1 MKHAQIARTRLAAS
15 GLTDRPFR
23 SADEV
28 VRRHLAMQSQDYGPA
43 KWSIGQRSGGLIDA
57 DVDAALADGSIIRTH
72 VLRPTWHFVARDDAR
87 WLLTLSGPRVQKL
100 LAPRHRELGLD
111 PRTLSRCEKVIAD
124 ALTDRHMTR
133 KELGRVLKGK
143 RIDIEGQRL
152 PHILSHCELEMVVCS
167 GALAG
172 KQHTYA
178 LFDERVGIGGR
189 SFDRAEA
196 IVELTLRYL
205 GGHGPA
211 TVQDLRWWSGL
222 TAGDIKEALAALG
235 DRIES
240 ATVGGVT
247 LWSVEGDDRPAPRK
261 GADLLQ
267 TYDELIVGYSE
278 SRYLGDPR
286 ADQARAAW
294 RDRGVPGATV
304 LVNGA
309 VAGHWKRTVRGTKLE
324 VEIVTYDRPSQATE
338 RALRAAVADLGR
350 FLQLEPHLTLGRIK
364 VS

>member
-1 MKHAQIARTRLAAS
+1 
-15 GLTDRPFR
+15 
-23 SADEV
+23 
-28 VRRHLAMQSQDYGPA
+28 MQSQDYGPA
-43 KWSIGQRSGGLIDA
+43 KWSIGQRAKGLVDA

-100 LAPRHRELGLD
+100 LAPRYRELGLD
-111 PRTLSRCEKVIAD
+111 GRTLSRCEKVVAD
-124 ALTDRHMTR
+124 ALTDRQLTR
-133 KELGRVLKGK
+133 KELGRILKGK
-143 RIDIEGQRL
+143 RVDVEGQRL
-152 PHILSHCELEMVVCS
+152 PHILSHCELEMLICS

-178 LFDERVGIGGR
+178 LFDDRVGTRGT
-189 SFDRAEA
+189 SFDRSAA
-196 IVELTLRYL
+196 VAELTLRYL
-205 GGHGPA
+205 AGHGPA

-222 TAGDIKEALAALG
+222 TAGDINEALAALD

-247 LWSVEGDDRPAPRK
+247 LWSVGGDDRSAPRK

-286 ADQARAAW
+286 AEQARAAW

-309 VAGHWKRTVRGTKLE
+309 VAGHWKRAVRGSRLE

-338 RALRAAVADLGR
+338 RALRAAVDELGR
-350 FLQLEPHLTLGRIK
+350 FLQLQPRLTLARIK
-364 VS
+364 SS